1 MRSLIALRNS
11 IEKFSKAHYR
21 ITSYIVKLVIVFVSL
36 VIIRANTG
44 YNTLLSNI
52 AVIIILSVACA
63 FIPLR
68 ILLFVLLAYVALQLF
83 SLSVGI
89 AIVSVVLLLIM
100 YMIYFRF
107 SKKHAYVVIL
117 LPLLFMIKI
126 PLVIPLF
133 LAVTASFYSVVP
145 VIFGTIIYYMLRYI
159 NLNATVFSDS
169 AQTAELAKVSI
180 FLEGTFAGNEFLY
193 TLAVMV
199 IVFIVTYLIKRKPSN
214 YSNDMAVAIGTG
226 LYIILLI
233 ISNMAFGTIT
243 ASKLWTVVLG
253 AVASGI
259 IVELLH
265 NVALPL
271 DYTRTELLQFED
283 NEYVYYVRAVPKAAI
298 EKETVHVNRI
308 NTRKRKN

>member
-1 MRSLIALRNS
+1 
-11 IEKFSKAHYR
+11 
-21 ITSYIVKLVIVFVSL
+21 
-36 VIIRANTG
+36 
-44 YNTLLSNI
+44 
-52 AVIIILSVACA
+52 
-63 FIPLR
+63 
-68 ILLFVLLAYVALQLF
+68 
-83 SLSVGI
+83 
-89 AIVSVVLLLIM
+89 M

-259 IVELLH
+259 IVEL
-265 NVALPL
+265 PL